1 MGRMGVLQHRHAII
15 PVSLAGIGVLVVFAR
30 RRYLRH
36 AATEADCE
44 ECLLDTLGP
53 SLEASEAS
61 EAWCLVDVLGLIVK
75 DLGLEAACRCRLL
88 CKGAQFSAGLGPKG
102 MQLAAED
109 AAWMEAQ
116 REQSKIAVS
125 LAALAAGNRG
135 MGRSAASEVARAVAF
150 STFTKSKSLDLWS
163 PNTMG
168 RPPLVAAACC
178 SRQNGWGSS
187 LLTALLEARAQPE
200 ASSPDGWNALMWAS
214 QLGNHED
221 CQVLLKARACPNAVS
236 ADGTSPLLC
245 AVRADRQPL
254 VIVKLLLSYRA
265 DPALVPMQS
274 PFDEYVD
281 MDVRQALASAP
292 HRR

>member
-1 MGRMGVLQHRHAII
+1 MGDGPDGYGCVAAPSCHHPA
-15 PVSLAGIGVLVVFAR
+15 SLAGIGVLAVFVR
-30 RRYLRH
+30 RRYQRCV
-36 AATEADCE
+36 TEAAEAAEAECE
-44 ECLLDTLGP
+44 ELLLSTLGLGP
-53 SLEASEAS
+53 QLAAEARC
-61 EAWCLVDVLGLIVK
+61 WCLCDVLGLIVK

-88 CKGAQFSAGLGPKG
+88 CKAALFSAGLGPKG

-109 AAWMEAQ
+109 AAWTETQ
-116 REQSKIAVS
+116 REESNIAVS
-125 LAALAAGNRG
+125 LAALATGNRG

-163 PNTMG
+163 PDTMG

-245 AVRADRQPL
+245 ACVRTVSL
-254 VIVKLLLSYRA
+254 
-265 DPALVPMQS
+265 
-274 PFDEYVD
+274 
-281 MDVRQALASAP
+281 
-292 HRR
+292 

>member
-1 MGRMGVLQHRHAII
+1 MGATGARRHFPAILPSLGITGVLAA
-15 PVSLAGIGVLVVFAR
+15 VYAW
-30 RRYLRH
+30 RRYQRCKAVASEL
-36 AATEADCE
+36 AVKADCQTE
-44 ECLLDTLGP
+44 HNLAIVEPFRSLDLRWCLLD
-53 SLEASEAS
+53 
-61 EAWCLVDVLGLIVK
+61 VLALILK
-75 DLGLEAACRCRLL
+75 DLGLETACRCRLL
-88 CKGAQFSAGLGPKG
+88 CKGAREAIGPKG
-102 MQLAAED
+102 MRLAVED
-109 AAWMEAQ
+109 ADWLTAQ
-116 REQSKIAVS
+116 LQASGVAVS
-125 LAALAAGNRG
+125 LAALAATGST
-135 MGRSAASEVARAVAF
+135 RSAASEVARAVAY
-150 STFTKSKSLDLWS
+150 STFANSVLSLWS
-163 PNTMG
+163 PDVMG

-187 LLTALLEARAQPE
+187 LLTAMLDARAQPE

-214 QLGNHED
+214 QLGNEED
-221 CQVLLKARACPNAVS
+221 CQVLLKAMANPNAVS

>member
-1 MGRMGVLQHRHAII
+1 MGLMGMGVLQHRHAII
-15 PVSLAGIGVLVVFAR
+15 PASLAGIGVLAVFVR
-30 RRYLRH
+30 RRYQRCAE
-36 AATEADCE
+36 AAEAECE
-44 ECLLDTLGP
+44 ELLLSTLGP
-53 SLEASEAS
+53 LAA
-61 EAWCLVDVLGLIVK
+61 EAWCLCDVLGLIVK

-88 CKGAQFSAGLGPKG
+88 CKAALFSAGLGPKG

-109 AAWMEAQ
+109 AAWTETQ
-116 REQSKIAVS
+116 REESNIAVS
-125 LAALAAGNRG
+125 LAALATGNRG

-163 PNTMG
+163 PDTMG

-200 ASSPDGWNALMWAS
+200 ASSPDGWNPLMWAS